1 MEETSTQIT
10 WPSKL
15 KIGAKSKKGT
25 ASTAFTIFLSVCCC
39 WLAWKFSGEFKYII
53 ISVWLAGWL
62 WTFLGGYPSEVYQTL
77 RYQIEYDNLHLA
89 FSVHNSFDDHDSLPH
104 HVKTV
109 TEKKLVISW

>member
-1 MEETSTQIT
+1 M
-10 WPSKL
+10 PSP
-15 KIGAKSKKGT
+15 KKVLLLQH
-25 ASTAFTIFLSVCCC
+25 SQSFCLSVVVGS
-39 WLAWKFSGEFKYII
+39 LENFQVSLNII